1 MEMFLNACM
10 PNESGKVIGLSEIN
24 VQGGCAQPQTLAHA
38 VQRLRQ
44 RTCLWFKREVGPQV
58 KGVLGQWRIGP
69 RTGQDFADAAG
80 HVAVAAQIDE

>member
-24 VQGGCAQPQTLAHA
+24 VQGGRAQPQTLAQA
-38 VQRLRQ
+38 VQHLRQ
-44 RTCLWFKREVGPQV
+44 QMCLWFKREVGPQV
-58 KGVLGQWRIGP
+58 KGVLGQRRIGP
-69 RTGQDFADAAG
+69 RTGQDFADAAS

>member
-1 MEMFLNACM
+1 MEMLLNACM

-24 VQGGCAQPQTLAHA
+24 VQGGRAQPQTLAQA
-38 VQRLRQ
+38 VQHLRQ
-44 RTCLWFKREVGPQV
+44 RMCLWFKREVGPQV

-80 HVAVAAQIDE
+80 HVAVAAKIDE